1 MDFKRE
7 TVSHHEDIYVGYDT
21 IKYKEVTKNRWDP
34 YKNEP
39 LQKCSRTLLCMAEA
53 CKYG

>member
-7 TVSHHEDIYVGYDT
+7 TVSHHEDIYVGYDS

-34 YKNEP
+34 YKMNP
-39 LQKCSRTLLCMAEA
+39 SRMQQGFAM
-53 CKYG
+53 YGGNL